1 MSQSAFRFL
10 PKRYNVDEGNAMS
23 ITFSQGRQCRNHLLA
38 KLTDEQVRP
47 LLPLFDLV
55 ETKVKTVL
63 VRQGDPIKYVYF
75 PSSGAYSCIVYME
88 DGSGVEVGTVGNEGF
103 TNVEMLFDAVIAT
116 ETVVCQISGTSL
128 RMSADDFRTVM
139 TDARALGNLLKC
151 SGQAYLAQVSQSVA
165 CNRLHS
171 TDIRFA
177 RWLLLTHDRV
187 HGGGG
192 GDEFEITQEFLAAM
206 LGVHRPSVSVVAGL
220 FQQAGIIQYSRGHM
234 KILDR
239 ARLEEAA
246 CECYVKVSAEFERLL
261 GVRRS

>member
-1 MSQSAFRFL
+1 
-10 PKRYNVDEGNAMS
+10 MS
-23 ITFSQGRQCRNHLLA
+23 ITLAQGRQSRNHLLA
-38 KLTDEQVRP
+38 KVTDEQFRP

-55 ETKVKTVL
+55 EKKVKDVL

-75 PSSGAYSCIVYME
+75 PSTGAYSCIVYME
-88 DGSGVEVGTVGNEGF
+88 DGSGVEVATVGNEGF
-103 TNVEMLFDAVIAT
+103 ANVEMLFDATLST
-116 ETVVCQISGTSL
+116 ETVVCQVSGTSL
-128 RMSADDFRTVM
+128 RISADDFRTVIAE
-139 TDARALGNLLKC
+139 ARALGKILKC

-177 RWLLLTHDRV
+177 RWLLVTHDRV
-187 HGGGG
+187 Q

-220 FQQAGIIQYSRGHM
+220 FQQAGIIRYTRGHM

-239 ARLEEAA
+239 AKLEESA
-246 CECYVKVSAEFERLL
+246 CECYGVVRGQFERLL
-261 GVRRS
+261 GVPRG